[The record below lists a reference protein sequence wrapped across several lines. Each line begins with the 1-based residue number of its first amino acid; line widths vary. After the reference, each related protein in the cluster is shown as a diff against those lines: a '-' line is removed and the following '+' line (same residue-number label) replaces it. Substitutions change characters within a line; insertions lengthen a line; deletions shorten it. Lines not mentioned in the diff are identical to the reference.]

1 MSRRSFL
8 VQVPLVAA
16 AARAL
21 AETPA
26 TRKRI
31 VGVKIYEHA
40 GDRQGLFDDFES
52 LGFDTLFIS
61 EALASDDEFRAQ
73 ARRRRMAVFVIEPVF
88 YDPEA
93 LKKDPD
99 LFAVTGA
106 GRRAQDDWVAF
117 VCPTRDEFRQRKAE
131 AIVASVARLGPE
143 GVSLDFIR
151 YFAYWE
157 SVGPERSYAS
167 IPSTCYCPRCL
178 ERFALD
184 TGVRLPPS
192 MTTPQQAA
200 AWIEAGPVDV
210 WATWKCRVIASM
222 VEDLVRRVKAALPG
236 IHVNLHAVP
245 WRRSDFG
252 GAIRKVVG
260 QDFAALSRTTDYLS
274 PMCYSAMLKRDPAW
288 VHSVVEDLA
297 ATASC
302 PILPSIQVGEYYPGD
317 RQLGEADFEAC
328 LDAALLPP
336 SAGVVF
342 WSWAL
347 IEKTPASRRVI
358 ASRTASRAS
367 RNRS

>member
-8 VQVPLVAA
+8 VQVPLLAA

-21 AETPA
+21 AA
-26 TRKRI
+26 ASASGQRI

-40 GDRQGLFDDFES
+40 GDRERLFDDFEA
-52 LGFDTLFIS
+52 LGFNTLFIS
-61 EALASDDEFRAQ
+61 EALAADDEFRAQ
-73 ARRRRMAVFVIEPVF
+73 ARRRRMAAFVIEPVF

-106 GRRAQDDWVAF
+106 GRPAKDDWVEF
-117 VCPTRDEFRQRKAE
+117 VCPTREEFRARKAA
-131 AIVASVARLGPE
+131 AIAASVARLEPE

-157 SVGPERSYAS
+157 SIGPERSYAS

-192 MTTPQQAA
+192 MATPQQAA
-200 AWIEAGPVDV
+200 AWIESGPLDV
-210 WATWKCRVIASM
+210 WADWKCRVIASM
-222 VEDLVRRVKAALPG
+222 AEDVVRRVKAARPE
-236 IHVNLHAVP
+236 IRVNLHAVP

-252 GAIRKVVG
+252 GGIRKIVG
-260 QDFAALSRTTDYLS
+260 QDFTALSRMTDYLS
-274 PMCYSAMLKRDPAW
+274 PMCYSAMLKREPAW
-288 VHSVVEDLA
+288 IHSVVEDLA

-302 PILPSIQVGEYYPGD
+302 PVLPSIQVGEYYPGD
-317 RQLGEADFEAC
+317 RQLGEIDFGAC

-347 IEKTPASRRVI
+347 IEKTPASRGVI
-358 ASRTASRAS
+358 ASRSAPRVSRS
-367 RNRS
+367 TS